1 MDISKLNGSI
11 PGNVFNQIPSVMDK
25 FEINTLLRLTH
36 FLAQCAHESGSF
48 KLVTENLN
56 YSADGLQKIF
66 GRYFP
71 GNLAVSYARNPEK
84 IGSRIYALRM
94 GNGDEAS
101 EEGYTYRGRGYIQ
114 LTGKNNYKKFGDSV
128 GIDVVS
134 NPDLVA
140 TTYPL
145 LSAGW
150 FFKTN
155 GLNEIAD
162 LGATPEI
169 ITKIT
174 KKINGGTN
182 GLDDRILKFFKIYT
196 LLNT

>member
-1 MDISKLNGSI
+1 MDINKLNGSI
-11 PGNVFNQIPSVMDK
+11 PSSVFNQIPSVMEN

-48 KLVTENLN
+48 KLVVENLN
-56 YSADGLQKIF
+56 YSAEGLQKVF
-66 GRYFP
+66 GKYFP
-71 GNLAVSYARNPEK
+71 GNLAESYARNPEK
-84 IGSRIYALRM
+84 IGSRIYASRM
-94 GNGDEAS
+94 GNGNES
-101 EEGYTYRGRGYIQ
+101 TEEGYIYRGRGYIQ
-114 LTGKNNYKKFGDSV
+114 ITGKNNYQNFSNAIGV
-128 GIDVVS
+128 DVVS

-145 LSAGW
+145 LSAAW

-162 LGATPEI
+162 LGATPDI
-169 ITKIT
+169 ITKVT
-174 KKINGGTN
+174 KRINGGIN
-182 GLDDRILKFFKIYT
+182 GLDDRVLKFFKIYT